1 VYYTTQTAY
10 LTPSQSNVRF
20 DPILSVGD
28 VAGTKADGTPWIMVG
43 IPDGLG
49 AFDNGNGTV
58 TVLMNHE
65 ISSAVGV
72 VRDHGAKGTFV
83 SQLIID
89 KTTWGVVSGSD
100 AVSKEYLWN
109 STTKAYELSTTALSR
124 FCSGDLAPV
133 TAFYDAATGLG
144 TQSRLFLTGE
154 ESGAEGRAVAVIA
167 TGSDAGSMYELPKLG
182 NLSFE
187 NVMANPYTGA
197 KTVVMSTDDTTP
209 GQVYMYVGTK
219 QSTGSTLDKAG
230 LTNGSLYG
238 VKADFRTEAA
248 TGTPL
253 SGSFTLAALQDA
265 TNRTGAELQTESAT
279 AGVTEWLRPEDGAWD
294 TVNPNR
300 FYFVTTASQTAPSR
314 LWALDFVDATDPSK
328 GGKYTALLDGTEGQ
342 VMFDNL
348 TVSPDGTLV
357 LQEDPGGFAA
367 AAKIWHYDPNT
378 DKLTEI
384 ARHDSARFGDS
395 VGGTVTLPTAPF
407 TNDDETSGVIDVTDL
422 FGSAST
428 KAFLVV
434 SQAHGT
440 FSGANATEVVEG
452 GQLQLMTIATLVNG
466 SAAADTITGT
476 FVGETINALA
486 NNDSITGGGGN
497 DTIDGG
503 AGTDTVNFSG
513 AQSAYRMG
521 FRDGVMLINGAD
533 GVDQLTNVEQVKF
546 GTAAAVSVSSLQGG
560 ASDNGLIYAN
570 IAGKNLYAVADAYT
584 GPVSGLVNQFL
595 GGAFAD
601 TVLGTEKADFVNAGA
616 GNDGI
621 NGAGGNDVID
631 GGLGSNFIN
640 GGAGT
645 DKFFVDGRAAATSNT
660 WSTITDFS
668 AGETLT
674 IWGYK
679 PNVSKFNWV
688 ANDGAT
694 GFKGVT
700 LNADLDGNG
709 LVDTSVTWS
718 GLTQAQLPSIQFGT
732 DYIFFG

>member
-1 VYYTTQTAY
+1 MFYTTQTPY
-10 LTPSQSNVRF
+10 LTASQSNVRF
-20 DPILSVGD
+20 EAILSAGD
-28 VAGTKADGTPWIMVG
+28 VAGTKADGTPWRMVG
-43 IPDGLG
+43 VPDGLG

-65 ISSAVGV
+65 IGNTLGV
-72 VRDHGAKGTFV
+72 VRDHGAIGTFV

-89 KTTWGVVSGSD
+89 KATLGVVSASD

-109 STTKAYELSTTALSR
+109 STTKAYDLSTVALAR
-124 FCSGDLAPV
+124 FCSADLPAV
-133 TAFYDAATGLG
+133 SAFYDATTGLG
-144 TQSRLFLTGE
+144 TQARIFMTGE
-154 ESGAEGRAVAVIA
+154 ENGAEGRPMAVII
-167 TGSDAGSMYELPKLG
+167 TGTDAGSMFELPKLG
-182 NLSFE
+182 NMSFE
-187 NVMANPYTGA
+187 NVVDNPYTGA
-197 KTVVMSTDDTTP
+197 KTVVMATDDTTP
-209 GQVYMYVGTK
+209 GQVYMYIGTK
-219 QSTGSTLDKAG
+219 QATGSTLDKAG

-238 VKADFRTEAA
+238 IKADFRTEAA

-265 TNRTGAELQTESAT
+265 TNRTGAELQTESGT
-279 AGVTEWLRPEDGAWD
+279 AGVTEWLRPEDSAWD
-294 TVNPNR
+294 TINPNR
-300 FYFVTTASQTAPSR
+300 YYFATTASQTAPSR

-348 TVSPDGTLV
+348 TVSPDGTLI

-367 AAKIWHYDPNT
+367 AAKIWHYDPTT

-434 SQAHGT
+434 SQAHYT
-440 FSGANATEVVEG
+440 FTGANATEVVEG

-521 FRDGVMLINGAD
+521 FRDGVMVVNGTD
-533 GVDQLTNVEQVKF
+533 GMDQLTNVEQVKF
-546 GTAAAVSVSSLQGG
+546 GTAAAVSVSSLQGS
-560 ASDNGLIYAN
+560 ATDNGLIYAN
-570 IAGKNLYAVADAYT
+570 IAGKNVYAVADAYT
-584 GPVSGLVNQFL
+584 GPVAGLVNQFL
-595 GGAFAD
+595 GGATAD
-601 TVLGTEKADFVNAGA
+601 VVLGTDKADFINALG
-616 GNDGI
+616 GNDAI
-621 NGAGGNDVID
+621 NGGGGNDVID
-631 GGLGSNFIN
+631 GGLGSNFIT

-679 PNVSKFNWV
+679 PNVTKLNWV
-688 ANDGAT
+688 ASDGAA
-694 GFKGVT
+694 GFKGAT
-700 LNADLDGNG
+700 LQCDCDGNG
-709 LVDTSVTWS
+709 LIDTSVTFN

>member
-1 VYYTTQTAY
+1 MYYATKTPY
-10 LTPSQSNVRF
+10 LTASQSNVQFRV
-20 DPILSVGD
+20 ILSAGD
-28 VAGTKADGTPWIMVG
+28 TAGTKADGSAWLLGGVM
-43 IPDGLG
+43 DGMG

-58 TVLMNHE
+58 TVLIAHE
-65 ISSAVGV
+65 MRETLGV
-72 VRDHGAKGTFV
+72 VRDHGAKGAYV
-83 SQLIID
+83 SQLIVD
-89 KTTWGVVSGSD
+89 KATLGVVSGSD

-109 STTKAYELSTTALSR
+109 STTQTYDLSTAAMSR
-124 FCSGDLAPV
+124 FCSADLAPV
-133 TAFYDAATGLG
+133 SAFYDAATGLG

-154 ESGAEGRAVAVIA
+154 ESGAEGRPMAVII
-167 TGSDAGSMYELPKLG
+167 TGSDAGSMYELPRLG

-248 TGTPL
+248 SGTPL
-253 SGSFTLAALQDA
+253 SGSFTLASLQNA
-265 TNRTGAELQTESAT
+265 TNRTGAELQTESGT

-294 TVNPNR
+294 TINPNR
-300 FYFVTTASQTAPSR
+300 FYFATTASTTTPSR

-328 GGKYTALLDGTEGQ
+328 GGTYKALLDGTEGQ

-348 TVSPDGTLV
+348 TVSPDGTLI
-357 LQEDPGGFAA
+357 LQEDPGNFAA
-367 AAKIWHYDPNT
+367 AAKIWHYDPST
-378 DKLTEI
+378 DVLTEI
-384 ARHDSARFGDS
+384 ARHDSARFGDTGIS
-395 VGGTVTLPTAPF
+395 ATAPF
-407 TNDDETSGVIDVTDL
+407 TIDEETSGVIDVTDM
-422 FGSAST
+422 FGSATT
-428 KAFLVV
+428 KAYLVA
-434 SQAHGT
+434 SQAHYT
-440 FSGANATEVVEG
+440 FPGANSTEVVED
-452 GQLQLMTIATLVNG
+452 GQLQLMTISTLLNG
-466 SAAADTITGT
+466 GAAADTISGT

-503 AGTDTVNFSG
+503 AGTDTANFSG

-521 FRDGVMLINGAD
+521 FRDGVMLIKGAD
-533 GVDQLTNVEQVKF
+533 GMDQLTNVEQVKF
-546 GTAAAVSVSSLQGG
+546 GTAAAVSVTSLQGS

-631 GGLGSNFIN
+631 GGLGSNFIT

-660 WSTITDFS
+660 WSTITDWT
-668 AGETLT
+668 AGESLT

-688 ANDGAT
+688 ASDGAT

-709 LVDTSVTWS
+709 LVDTSVTFN

>member
-1 VYYTTQTAY
+1 MYYTTQTAY

-65 ISSAVGV
+65 ISNTLGV

-154 ESGAEGRAVAVIA
+154 ETGAEGRAVAVIA

-238 VKADFRTEAA
+238 VKADFRTHA
-248 TGTPL
+248 
-253 SGSFTLAALQDA
+253 
-265 TNRTGAELQTESAT
+265 
-279 AGVTEWLRPEDGAWD
+279 
-294 TVNPNR
+294 
-300 FYFVTTASQTAPSR
+300 
-314 LWALDFVDATDPSK
+314 
-328 GGKYTALLDGTEGQ
+328 TALLDGTEGQ

-434 SQAHGT
+434 SQAHYA
-440 FSGANATEVVEG
+440 FPGANGTEVVEG

-513 AQSAYRMG
+513 AQSAYRIG

-533 GVDQLTNVEQVKF
+533 GMDQLTNVEQVKF
-546 GTAAAVSVSSLQGG
+546 GTAAAVSVSSLQGS

-595 GGAFAD
+595 GGAFSD
-601 TVLGTEKADFVNAGA
+601 SVLGTEKADFINTGA
-616 GNDGI
+616 GNDAI

-631 GGLGSNFIN
+631 GGLGSNFIT

-660 WSTITDFS
+660 WSTITDWT
-668 AGETLT
+668 AGESLT

-679 PNVSKFNWV
+679 PNVSKFSWV
-688 ANDGAT
+688 ASDGAT

-700 LNADLDGNG
+700 LHADLDGNG
-709 LVDTSVTWS
+709 GTDTSVTWA
-718 GLTQAQLPSIQFGT
+718 GLTQAQLPTVQYAA
-732 DYIFFG
+732 DYLFFG

>member
-1 VYYTTQTAY
+1 VYYTTQTPY
-10 LTPSQSNVRF
+10 LNASQPNVRF
-20 DPILSVGD
+20 TAILSAGD
-28 VAGTKADGTPWIMVG
+28 VAGTKADGTPWRMVG
-43 IPDGLG
+43 VPDGLG

-65 ISSAVGV
+65 IGNTLGV
-72 VRDHGAKGTFV
+72 VRDHGAIGTFV
-83 SQLIID
+83 SQLVID
-89 KTTWGVVSGSD
+89 KATLGVVSASD

-109 STTKAYELSTTALSR
+109 STTKAYDLSTVALAR
-124 FCSGDLAPV
+124 FCSADLPAV
-133 TAFYDAATGLG
+133 SAFYDATTGLG
-144 TQSRLFLTGE
+144 TQARIFMTGE
-154 ESGAEGRAVAVIA
+154 ENGAEGRPMAVIVS
-167 TGSDAGSMYELPKLG
+167 GSDAGSMYELPKLG
-182 NLSFE
+182 NMSFE
-187 NVMANPYTGA
+187 TLVASPYTGT
-197 KTVVMSTDDTTP
+197 KTVVMANDDNSP
-209 GQVYMYVGTK
+209 AGQVYMYIGTK
-219 QSTGSTLDKAG
+219 QATGSTLDKAG

-238 VKADFRTEAA
+238 IKADFRTEAA
-248 TGTPL
+248 NSTQAL

-265 TNRTGAELQTESAT
+265 TNRTGAELQAESVT
-279 AGVTEWLRPEDGAWD
+279 AGITEWLRPEDGAWD
-294 TVNPNR
+294 TINPNR
-300 FYFVTTASQTAPSR
+300 YYFATTASQTTPSR
-314 LWALDFVDATDPSK
+314 LWALDFVDPTDPSK

-348 TVSPDGTLV
+348 TVSPDGTLI
-357 LQEDPGGFAA
+357 LQEDPGNFAA
-367 AAKIWHYDPNT
+367 AAKMWHYDPTT

-384 ARHDSARFGDS
+384 ARFDSARFGDT
-395 VGGTVTLPTAPF
+395 GIAATAPF
-407 TNDDETSGVIDVTDL
+407 TTDEESSGVIDVTDL
-422 FGSAST
+422 FGSATT
-428 KAFLVV
+428 KAFLLDA
-434 SQAHGT
+434 QAHYT
-440 FSGANATEVVEG
+440 FTGANATEVAEG
-452 GQLQLMTIATLVNG
+452 GQLLLMTIATLVNG

-503 AGTDTVNFSG
+503 AGTDTANFSG

-521 FRDGVMLINGAD
+521 FRDGVMVVNGAD
-533 GVDQLTNVEQVKF
+533 GMDQLTNVEQVKF
-546 GTAAAVSVSSLQGG
+546 GTAAAVSVSSLQGS

-616 GNDGI
+616 GNDAI

-631 GGLGSNFIN
+631 GGLGSNFIT

-660 WSTITDFS
+660 WSTITDWT

-674 IWGYK
+674 IWGYN

-718 GLTQAQLPSIQFGT
+718 GLTQAQLPSVQYGT
-732 DYIFFG
+732 DYVFFG

>member
-1 VYYTTQTAY
+1 MYFTTQSPY
-10 LTPSQSNVRF
+10 LTASQPNVQFRA
-20 DPILSVGD
+20 ILSVDD
-28 VAGTKADGTPWIMVG
+28 VAGTKADGTPWRMVG

-65 ISSAVGV
+65 INNTLGV

-89 KTTWGVVSGSD
+89 KATLGVVSGSD

-109 STTKAYELSTTALSR
+109 TATKTYDLSTTAMSR
-124 FCSGDLAPV
+124 FCSADLAPV
-133 TAFYDAATGLG
+133 SAFYDAATGLG

-167 TGSDAGSMYELPKLG
+167 TGSDAGSMYELPRLG

-187 NVMANPYTGA
+187 NVMANPYTGV

-219 QSTGSTLDKAG
+219 QATGSTLDKAG

-238 VKADFRTEAA
+238 VKADFRTEGA

-253 SGSFTLAALQDA
+253 SGKFTMAALQDA
-265 TNRTGAELQTESAT
+265 TNRTGAELQTESGT

-294 TVNPNR
+294 TINPNR

-314 LWALDFVDATDPSK
+314 LWSLDFVDATDPSK
-328 GGKYTALLDGTEGQ
+328 GGTYKALLDGTEGQ
-342 VMFDNL
+342 VMLDNM
-348 TVSPDGTLV
+348 TVSPDGTLI

-367 AAKIWHYDPNT
+367 AAKIWHYDPST

-395 VGGTVTLPTAPF
+395 VGGSVTLPTAPF
-407 TNDDETSGVIDVTDL
+407 TNDDETSGVIDVTDM
-422 FGSAST
+422 FGSATT

-434 SQAHGT
+434 SQAHGAFT
-440 FSGANATEVVEG
+440 GANATEVVEG
-452 GQLQLMTIATLVNG
+452 GQLMLMTISTLING
-466 SAAADTITGT
+466 SAAVDTIAGT

-503 AGTDTVNFSG
+503 AGTDTANFSG
-513 AQSAYRMG
+513 NQSAYRFG
-521 FRDGVMLINGAD
+521 FRDDVMVIKGDD
-533 GVDQLTNVEQVKF
+533 GMDQLINVEQVKF
-546 GTAAAVSVSSLQGG
+546 GAAAAVSISTLRAGVN
-560 ASDNGLIYAN
+560 DNGLIYVN
-570 IAGKNLYAVADAYT
+570 TAGKNLYSVADAYT
-584 GPVSGLVNQFL
+584 GPVSGIVNQFL

-601 TVLGTEKADFVNAGA
+601 IVLGTEKADFINAGA
-616 GNDGI
+616 GNDAI
-621 NGAGGNDVID
+621 NGAAGNDVID
-631 GGLGSNFIN
+631 GGQGSNFIT

-645 DKFFVDGRAAATSNT
+645 DKFFVDGRSAATSNT
-660 WSTITDFS
+660 WSTITDWT
-668 AGETLT
+668 AGESLT
-674 IWGYK
+674 VWGYK
-679 PNVSKFNWV
+679 PNVSKFAWV
-688 ANDGAT
+688 ANDGAA

-709 LVDTSVTWS
+709 VTDTSVTWS
-718 GLTQAQLPSIQFGT
+718 GLTQAQLPTVQFGT
-732 DYIFFG
+732 DYLFFG